1 MSSSLVA
8 PPSSSVVVQ
17 RARVMRSH
25 LTPSEELL
33 WRAIRGNR
41 LGVAFRRQVPIGQYV
56 ADFLAPKHK
65 LVVEVDGGCHTRR
78 KVADAR
84 RDRRLRRWG
93 YTVLRL
99 EAGLVVL
106 NLPEALARIRAAL
119 APGVS
124 P

>member
-1 MSSSLVA
+1 MSSCFMP

-17 RARVMRSH
+17 RAHGMRSH
-25 LTPSEELL
+25 LTPSERAL
-33 WRAIRGNR
+33 WQAIRGKR
-41 LGVAFRRQVPIGQYV
+41 LGVAVRRQIPVGPYIV
-56 ADFLAPKHK
+56 DFLVPSHK
-65 LVVEVDGGCHTRR
+65 LVVEVDGGWHTRR

-99 EAGLVVL
+99 EAQLVVL
-106 NLPEALARIRAAL
+106 SLPEALARIRAAL
-119 APGVS
+119 AAP